1 MVDFCIKCC
10 SLCIWILHCV
20 FEHCVI
26 HNCTNS
32 VYWLFNNTSFILSS
46 ASATFIIRQWRLQ
59 CSTEIKSKGR
69 RNIGFDFLVKSIHIK
84 VQYYVSIEVWVIP
97 AKRQHVQTI
106 LLCNVHCPCWGV
118 ARPGGFLT
126 SSRYNLCTF
135 SSCNVSTVA
144 RRVGWVSCPLCDT
157 VLSSKERPL
166 HNKVQMKFN
175 KINKNEDT
183 FAFTTEPRVHCAW

>member
-1 MVDFCIKCC
+1 MYLSTVLYTIVRTVCIDC
-10 SLCIWILHCV
+10 LT
-20 FEHCVI
+20 I
-26 HNCTNS
+26 H
-32 VYWLFNNTSFILSS
+32 LLSS
-46 ASATFIIRQWRLQ
+46 ARPVRPSSSGSGGCNVQQ
-59 CSTEIKSKGR
+59 KSESKGR

-97 AKRQHVQTI
+97 AKRQRVRTI